1 MTGGTHEKATDVEVV
16 LDAIAVTAVGG
27 SGTVGRIV
35 SANEKVYSEYAEGV
49 VTAVTLQV

>member
-1 MTGGTHEKATDVEVV
+1 MAGAVHENVTDVEVV
-16 LDAIAVTAVGG
+16 LAVVSVKSVGG

-49 VTAVTLQV
+49 VTAVTRQV

>member
-27 SGTVGRIV
+27 SGTVLIV
-35 SANEKVYSEYAEGV
+35 RENVKVSSINKDV
-49 VTAVTLQV
+49 VHASILQI